1 MKSELKPCF
10 ESRAVAG
17 TRLFPLTSAQLCC
30 LAVEPR
36 KARPADP
43 NLEGAGGTLLPRDTH
58 PTQPSS
64 VTLGLKFPGRA
75 ESPQLGP
82 VPRKQGEA
90 QRNPAPGGTEV
101 LRIQPCPMVSL

>member
-10 ESRAVAG
+10 ETRAVAG

-30 LAVEPR
+30 LAVKPR
-36 KARPADP
+36 KPRPADP

-64 VTLGLKFPGRA
+64 FTLGLKASRGELRAPSWALGAGR
-75 ESPQLGP
+75 
-82 VPRKQGEA
+82 
-90 QRNPAPGGTEV
+90 
-101 LRIQPCPMVSL
+101 SLA